1 MKIFTV
7 LCAFSH
13 NDVLGASVLTLG
25 KSLPSA
31 QITDDSDDSLN
42 LAREMCHNYMGIDK
56 GWPLDY
62 EQVGVFE
69 VVGFPEKNLYVVY
82 SLYFPDINAT
92 RAGAFWKK
100 INDIDELEPIYGS
113 IIRYTAI
120 KRY

>member
-1 MKIFTV
+1 MKVFTV
-7 LCAFSH
+7 LCVFSH

-25 KSLPSA
+25 NVLPTME
-31 QITDDSDDSLN
+31 ITDESVDSLN

-56 GWPLDY
+56 AWPLDY
-62 EQVGVFE
+62 EQIGVFE
-69 VVGFPEKNLYVVY
+69 TGGIEKNLYVVY

-100 INDIDELEPIYGS
+100 INDLEELDTIHTN